1 MIKNNVY
8 TVNPVMARAL
18 SNRST
23 QIPVTTPV
31 SNMSVTEKAVLSS
44 VQANLE
50 PNQLAYSFVNVDGT
64 SLAADTS
71 TATLSITYENPL
83 NVSISGSS
91 LLFKLI
97 QDETQMFVSKA
108 QVEEWTAK
116 ADGDHKHSG
125 NDIISGTIPPE
136 VLNNIPINK
145 ITGLENELSYLRNV
159 TLNSY
164 TKSEIDVKLLDIQTS
179 LASTLEDMI
188 GDLDNPIWKNPVGT
202 FADLATAY
210 PTPDPG
216 WVATT
221 IDTSI
226 TYLYTGTQWIPIAST
241 GIPMASHTEAG
252 LMSIDD
258 KVRLDELISG
268 GGSDGAATTLGGF
281 TQDYFLNRS
290 ASAQEKTGDLTVANL
305 YSKGAVVAHMTADYT
320 GITEPIA
327 GTSMLGFVKVDGTTI
342 TIDLDGTIHAIG
354 SGAGSWNELSGK
366 PADLVAIAALS
377 GTSGLLKKTG
387 VGTWTLD
394 TNTYLQSSALNNYL
408 SLGGGIMTGTI
419 TKTADNTIPAFL
431 YKSPT
436 NSALG
441 AFTIYDSTNSES
453 LAFATLSNISTFKFI
468 CGTAGYVPPT
478 VTISQFSPS
487 FEITKDSAKVLGNV
501 VWHAGNFNPTT
512 FIAARATYAD
522 AVTLTPDNSTNATN
536 YPLFVNAATGN
547 LSPRTDTGFTYN
559 PSTGML
565 TTTTFSGNLSGNV
578 TGGTISGTTGSFS
591 STVSSANHTIN
602 GTTYSMLMLTRNSA
616 NGANILFGN
625 TSGNLGKLGFDVNG
639 NLIIGTG
646 SSTDGVS
653 NMLKVDTSGNTFATG
668 AVVAHATGSWTNTL
682 PIASTSILGTI
693 IAGAS
698 LQVTS
703 GGLLNTKLM
712 HYTTTTGY
720 TEFPV
725 RDVTAEISIGTGSLT
740 DNQSISI
747 SLPFLPSSTSYGV
760 TGNILLN
767 DSTWAGTGLCVTFL
781 KGSSNWTAFIT
792 NVSGSTVTRDNIRIS
807 ISAKKTV

>member
-1 MIKNNVY
+1 MIRNNVY
-8 TVNPVMARAL
+8 TVNPIMARAE

-23 QIPVTTPV
+23 QTPTSGPV
-31 SNMSVTEKAVLSS
+31 SNMSVTEKAVLSAT
-44 VQANLE
+44 QASIQ
-50 PNQLAYSFVNVDGT
+50 PNQLAYSFVSVDGGI
-64 SLAADTS
+64 LAASTTTS
-71 TATLSITYENPL
+71 TLPIIYEAPL
-83 NVSISGSS
+83 NVSVSGSS

-125 NDIISGTIPPE
+125 NDITTGTIPPE

-164 TKSEIDVKLLDIQTS
+164 TKSEMDVKLLDIQTS

-202 FADLATAY
+202 FADLATSY

-226 TYLYTGTQWIPIAST
+226 AYLYTGTQWVPIAST

-290 ASAQEKTGDLTVANL
+290 TSAQEKTGDLTVANL
-305 YSKGAVVAHMTADYT
+305 YSKGAVVAHMTSNYS

-327 GTSMLGFVKVDGTTI
+327 GTNILGFVKVDGTTI

-419 TKTADNTIPAFL
+419 TKTASDTIPAFV

-441 AFTIYDSTNSES
+441 AFTIYDSTGNES

-468 CGTAGYVPPT
+468 CGTAGYVPPS

-487 FEITKDSAKVLGNV
+487 FEITKDNAKVLGNV
-501 VWHAGNFNPTT
+501 VWHAGNFNPTS
-512 FIAARATYAD
+512 FNAASATYAS
-522 AVTLTPDNSTNATN
+522 AVTIAADNSTNATN
-536 YPLFVNAATGN
+536 YVLFVNAATGN
-547 LSPRTDTGFTYN
+547 LSPRTDTAFSYN
-559 PSTGML
+559 PSTNIL
-565 TTTTFSGNLSGNV
+565 TAGSFAGNFS
-578 TGGTISGTTGSFS
+578 GGTISGTTGTFS
-591 STVSSANHTIN
+591 SDVTVSGSLRGNAGLELYHATPFIDFHYGNSTADYTSRIIENASGTLSILANTNVTGQIN
-602 GTTYSMLMLTRNSA
+602 
-616 NGANILFGN
+616 
-625 TSGNLGKLGFDVNG
+625 
-639 NLIIGTG
+639 
-646 SSTDGVS
+646 
-653 NMLKVDTSGNTFATG
+653 ATG

>member
-31 SNMSVTEKAVLSS
+31 SNMSVTEKAVLSAT
-44 VQANLE
+44 QASIQ
-50 PNQLAYSFVNVDGT
+50 PNQLAYSFVSVDEGT
-64 SLAADTS
+64 LAASTTTS
-71 TATLSITYENPL
+71 TLPIIYEAPL
-83 NVSISGSS
+83 NVSVSGSS

-125 NDIISGTIPPE
+125 NDITTGTIPPE

-164 TKSEIDVKLLDIQTS
+164 TKSEMDVKLLDIQTS

-226 TYLYTGTQWIPIAST
+226 VYLYTGTQWLPISANSIPLAT
-241 GIPMASHTEAG
+241 QTTAG
-252 LMSIDD
+252 LMSVDD
-258 KVRLDELISG
+258 KIRLDELISG

-290 ASAQEKTGDLTVANL
+290 TNAQEKTGDLTVANM
-305 YSKGAVVAHMTADYT
+305 YSKGAVVAHMTSNYS
-320 GITEPIA
+320 GITSPIA
-327 GTSMLGFVKVDGTTI
+327 GTNILGFVKVDGTTI

-387 VGTWTLD
+387 IGTWTLD
-394 TNTYLQSSALNNYL
+394 TNTYLQSSSLNNYL
-408 SLGGGIMTGTI
+408 SLGGGTMTGTI
-419 TKTADNTIPAFL
+419 TKEASNTIPAFL

-436 NSALG
+436 NSSLG
-441 AFTIYDSTNSES
+441 AFTIYDSTNNES

-468 CGTAGYVPPT
+468 CGTAGYVPPS

-487 FEITKDSAKVLGNV
+487 FEITKDNAKVLGNV
-501 VWHAGNFNPTT
+501 VWHAGNFNPTS
-512 FIAARATYAD
+512 FNAASATYAS
-522 AVTLTPDNSTNATN
+522 AVTITADNSTNATN
-536 YPLFVNAATGN
+536 YVLFVNTATGN
-547 LSPRTDTGFTYN
+547 LSPRTDTAFSYN
-559 PSTGML
+559 PSTNVL
-565 TTTTFSGNLSGNV
+565 TAGSFAGNFS
-578 TGGTISGTTGSFS
+578 GGTISGTTGTFS
-591 STVSSANHTIN
+591 SDVTVSGSLRGNAGLELYHATPFIDFHYGNSTADYTSRIIENASGTLSIQAN
-602 GTTYSMLMLTRNSA
+602 A
-616 NGANILFGN
+616 NVTGN
-625 TSGNLGKLGFDVNG
+625 M
-639 NLIIGTG
+639 I
-646 SSTDGVS
+646 
-653 NMLKVDTSGNTFATG
+653 ATG
-668 AVVAHATGSWTNTL
+668 AVVAHSTGSWTNTL
-682 PIASTSILGTI
+682 PIASSSILGTI
-693 IAGAS
+693 IAGTS
-698 LQVTS
+698 LNVT
-703 GGLLNTKLM
+703 GAGVLDLKID
-712 HYTTTTGY
+712 HYTTTSGY
-720 TEFPV
+720 TSRVSKV
-725 RDVTAEISIGTGSLT
+725 RTFEMALTAGTLGANAVELYSLTNYPTSTVYALTATFVAYTGST
-740 DNQSISI
+740 V
-747 SLPFLPSSTSYGV
+747 GV
-760 TGNILLN
+760 PIIA
-767 DSTWAGTGLCVTFL
+767 SVR
-781 KGSSNWTAFIT
+781 KGSSNWELLLYNSSSSSIT
-792 NVSGSTVTRDNIRIS
+792 KTTDMKVNLIGLMTV
-807 ISAKKTV
+807 

>member
-1 MIKNNVY
+1 MIRNNVY
-8 TVNPVMARAL
+8 TVNPIMARAE

-23 QIPVTTPV
+23 QTPTSGPV
-31 SNMSVTEKAVLSS
+31 SNMSVTEKAVLSAT
-44 VQANLE
+44 QASIQ
-50 PNQLAYSFVNVDGT
+50 PNQLAYSFVSVDEGT
-64 SLAADTS
+64 LAASTTTS
-71 TATLSITYENPL
+71 TLPIIYEAPL
-83 NVSISGSS
+83 NVSVSGSS
-91 LLFKLI
+91 LLFKLV

-125 NDIISGTIPPE
+125 NDITTGTIPPE

-164 TKSEIDVKLLDIQTS
+164 TTSEMDVKLLDIQTS

-226 TYLYTGTQWIPIAST
+226 AYLYTGTQWVPIAST

-258 KVRLDELISG
+258 KIRLDELISG

-281 TQDYFLNRS
+281 TEDYFLNRS
-290 ASAQEKTGDLTVANL
+290 TNAQEKTGDLTVANM
-305 YSKGAVVAHMTADYT
+305 YSRGAVVAHMTSNYS

-327 GTSMLGFVKVDGTTI
+327 GTNILGFVKVDGTTI

-419 TKTADNTIPAFL
+419 TKTASDTIPAFV

-441 AFTIYDSTNSES
+441 AFTIYDSTNNES

-501 VWHAGNFNPTT
+501 VWHAGNFNAAT
-512 FIAARATYAD
+512 FNAASATYAST
-522 AVTLTPDNSTNATN
+522 VTLTADNSTNATN
-536 YPLFVNAATGN
+536 YVLFANAATGN
-547 LSPRTDTGFTYN
+547 LSPRTDTAFSYN
-559 PSTGML
+559 PSTNVL
-565 TTTTFSGNLSGNV
+565 TAGSFAGNFTGGTVSGTVGTFSSDFTVSGTLRGNAGLELYHATPFIDFHYGNSTADYTSRIIENASGTLSIQANANV
-578 TGGTISGTTGSFS
+578 TGNMIASG
-591 STVSSANHTIN
+591 
-602 GTTYSMLMLTRNSA
+602 L
-616 NGANILFGN
+616 
-625 TSGNLGKLGFDVNG
+625 
-639 NLIIGTG
+639 
-646 SSTDGVS
+646 
-653 NMLKVDTSGNTFATG
+653 
-668 AVVAHATGSWTNTL
+668 VVAHSTGSWTNTL
-682 PIASTSILGTI
+682 PIASSSILGTI
-693 IAGAS
+693 IAGTS
-698 LQVTS
+698 LNVT
-703 GGLLNTKLM
+703 GAGVLDLKID
-712 HYTTTTGY
+712 HYTTTSGY
-720 TEFPV
+720 TSRVSKV
-725 RDVTAEISIGTGSLT
+725 RTFEMALTSGTLGANAVELYSLT
-740 DNQSISI
+740 NY
-747 SLPFLPSSTSYGV
+747 PTSTVYALTATFVAYTSDTVGV
-760 TGNILLN
+760 PIIA
-767 DSTWAGTGLCVTFL
+767 SVR
-781 KGSSNWTAFIT
+781 KGSSNWELLLYNSSSSAIT
-792 NVSGSTVTRDNIRIS
+792 KTTNMKVNLIGLMTV
-807 ISAKKTV
+807 

>member
-23 QIPVTTPV
+23 QIPVNTPV

-44 VQANLE
+44 VQANIE
-50 PNQLAYSFVNVDGT
+50 PNQLAYSFVNVDGI

-71 TATLSITYENPL
+71 TSTLSVTYESPL

-97 QDETQMFVSKA
+97 QNETQMFVSKA

-125 NDIISGTIPPE
+125 NDITTGTIPPE

-145 ITGLENELSYLRNV
+145 ITGLENELNYLRNV

-164 TKSEIDVKLLDIQTS
+164 TKSEMDVKLLDIQTS

-202 FADLATAY
+202 FADIATAY

-226 TYLYTGTQWIPIAST
+226 VYLYTGTQWLPISANSIPLAT
-241 GIPMASHTEAG
+241 QTTAG
-252 LMSIDD
+252 LMSVDD
-258 KVRLDELISG
+258 KIRLDELISG

-290 ASAQEKTGDLTVANL
+290 ANAQEKTGDLTVANM
-305 YSKGAVVAHMTADYT
+305 YSKGAVVAHMTSNYS
-320 GITEPIA
+320 GITSPIA
-327 GTSMLGFVKVDGTTI
+327 GTSILGFVKVDGTTI

-354 SGAGSWNELSGK
+354 SGAGSWSELSGK

-394 TNTYLQSSALNNYL
+394 TNTYLQSSALDNYL
-408 SLGGGIMTGTI
+408 ALGGGIMSGTI
-419 TKTADNTIPAFL
+419 TKTASNTIPAFR
-431 YKSPT
+431 YMSPT
-436 NSALG
+436 NSSLG
-441 AFTIYDSTNSES
+441 AFTIYDSTSNES

-468 CGTAGYVPPT
+468 CGTSGYVPPT

-487 FEITKDSAKVLGNV
+487 FEITKDNAKVLGNV
-501 VWHAGNFNPTT
+501 VWHAGNFNPTS
-512 FIAARATYAD
+512 FNAASATYAS
-522 AVTLTPDNSTNATN
+522 AVTITADNSTNATN
-536 YPLFVNAATGN
+536 YVLFVNTATGN
-547 LSPRTDTGFTYN
+547 LSPRTDTAFSYN
-559 PSTGML
+559 PSTNIL
-565 TTTTFSGNLSGNV
+565 TAGSFAGNFS
-578 TGGTISGTTGSFS
+578 GGTISGTTGTFS
-591 STVSSANHTIN
+591 SDVTVSGSLRGNSGLELYHATPFIDFHYGNSTADYTSRIIENASGTLSIQAN
-602 GTTYSMLMLTRNSA
+602 A
-616 NGANILFGN
+616 NVTGN
-625 TSGNLGKLGFDVNG
+625 M
-639 NLIIGTG
+639 I
-646 SSTDGVS
+646 
-653 NMLKVDTSGNTFATG
+653 ATG
-668 AVVAHATGSWTNTL
+668 AVIAHATGSWTNTL
-682 PIASTSILGTI
+682 PIASSSILGTI
-693 IAGAS
+693 IAGTS
-698 LQVTS
+698 LNVT
-703 GGLLNTKLM
+703 GAGVLDLKID
-712 HYTTTTGY
+712 HYTTTSGY
-720 TEFPV
+720 TSRVSKV
-725 RDVTAEISIGTGSLT
+725 RTFEMALTAGTLGANAVELYSLTNYPTSTVYALTATFVAYTGST
-740 DNQSISI
+740 V
-747 SLPFLPSSTSYGV
+747 GV
-760 TGNILLN
+760 PIVA
-767 DSTWAGTGLCVTFL
+767 SVR
-781 KGSSNWTAFIT
+781 KGSSNWELLLYNSSGGSIT
-792 NVSGSTVTRDNIRIS
+792 KTTDMKVNLIGLMTV
-807 ISAKKTV
+807 

>member
-23 QIPVTTPV
+23 QTPVNTPV

-71 TATLSITYENPL
+71 TATLAITYESPL

-116 ADGDHKHSG
+116 ADADHKHSG
-125 NDIISGTIPPE
+125 NDITTGTIPPE

-164 TKSEIDVKLLDIQTS
+164 TKSEMDVKLLDIQTS

-202 FADLATAY
+202 FADIATAY

-216 WVATT
+216 WVVTT

-226 TYLYTGTQWIPIAST
+226 VYLYTGTQWLPISANSIPLAT
-241 GIPMASHTEAG
+241 QTTAG
-252 LMSIDD
+252 LMSVDD
-258 KVRLDELISG
+258 KIRLDELISG

-290 ASAQEKTGDLTVANL
+290 ANAQEKTGDLTVANL
-305 YSKGAVVAHMTADYT
+305 YSKGAVVAHMTSNYS

-327 GTSMLGFVKVDGTTI
+327 GTNVLGFVKVDGTTI

-354 SGAGSWNELSGK
+354 SGAGSWSELSGK

-394 TNTYLQSSALNNYL
+394 TSTYVTGDTLTNYL
-408 SLGGGIMTGTI
+408 ALGGGTMNGTI
-419 TKTADNTIPAFL
+419 IKSASNTIPAFR
-431 YKSPT
+431 YMSPT
-436 NSALG
+436 NSSLG
-441 AFTIYDSTNSES
+441 AFTIYDSTSNES

-468 CGTAGYVPPT
+468 CGTSGYVPPT

-487 FEITKDSAKVLGNV
+487 FEITKDNAKVLGNV
-501 VWHAGNFNPTT
+501 VWHAGNFNPTS
-512 FIAARATYAD
+512 FNAASATYAS
-522 AVTLTPDNSTNATN
+522 AVTITADNSTNATN

-547 LSPRTDTGFTYN
+547 LSPRTDTAFSYN
-559 PSTGML
+559 PSTNIL
-565 TTTTFSGNLSGNV
+565 TAGSFSGNV
-578 TGGTISGTTGSFS
+578 AGGTISGTTGSFS
-591 STVSSANHTIN
+591 SDVTVSGTLRGNAGLELYHATPFIDFHYGNSTADYTSRIIENASGTLSIQAN
-602 GTTYSMLMLTRNSA
+602 A
-616 NGANILFGN
+616 NVTGN
-625 TSGNLGKLGFDVNG
+625 MIAS
-639 NLIIGTG
+639 
-646 SSTDGVS
+646 
-653 NMLKVDTSGNTFATG
+653 G
-668 AVVAHATGSWTNTL
+668 AVVAHSTGSWTNTL
-682 PIASTSILGTI
+682 PIASSSILGTI
-693 IAGAS
+693 IAGTS
-698 LQVTS
+698 LNVT
-703 GGLLNTKLM
+703 GAGVLDLKID
-712 HYTTTTGY
+712 HYTTTSGY
-720 TEFPV
+720 TSRVSKV
-725 RDVTAEISIGTGSLT
+725 RTFEMALTAGTLGANAVELYSLTNYPTSTVYALTATFVAYTGST
-740 DNQSISI
+740 V
-747 SLPFLPSSTSYGV
+747 GV
-760 TGNILLN
+760 PIVV
-767 DSTWAGTGLCVTFL
+767 SVR
-781 KGSSNWTAFIT
+781 KGSSNWELLLY
-792 NVSGSTVTRDNIRIS
+792 NSSGSSITKTTDMKVNLIGLMTV
-807 ISAKKTV
+807 

>member
-1 MIKNNVY
+1 
-8 TVNPVMARAL
+8 
-18 SNRST
+18 
-23 QIPVTTPV
+23 
-31 SNMSVTEKAVLSS
+31 MSVTEKAVLSS

-71 TATLSITYENPL
+71 TATLAITYESPL

-116 ADGDHKHSG
+116 ADADHKHSG
-125 NDIISGTIPPE
+125 NDITTGTIPPE

-164 TKSEIDVKLLDIQTS
+164 TKSEMDVKLLDIQTS

-202 FADLATAY
+202 FADIATAY

-216 WVATT
+216 WVVTT

-226 TYLYTGTQWIPIAST
+226 VYLYTGTQWLPISANSIPLAT
-241 GIPMASHTEAG
+241 QTTAG
-252 LMSIDD
+252 LMSVDD
-258 KVRLDELISG
+258 KIRLDELISG

-290 ASAQEKTGDLTVANL
+290 ANAQEKTGDLTVANL
-305 YSKGAVVAHMTADYT
+305 YSKGAVVAHMTSNYS

-327 GTSMLGFVKVDGTTI
+327 GTNILGFVKVDGTTI

-354 SGAGSWNELSGK
+354 SGAGSWSELSGK

-387 VGTWTLD
+387 VGTWELD

-408 SLGGGIMTGTI
+408 ALGGGTMNGTI
-419 TKTADNTIPAFL
+419 IKSASNTIPAFRYL
-431 YKSPT
+431 SPT
-436 NSALG
+436 NTSLG

-453 LAFATLSNISTFKFI
+453 LAFATLSNMSTFKFI

-478 VTISQFSPS
+478 VTIDQFSPS
-487 FEITKDSAKVLGNV
+487 FEITKDNAKVLGNV

-512 FIAARATYAD
+512 FNAASATYAS
-522 AVTLTPDNSTNATN
+522 AVTLTADNSTNATN
-536 YPLFVNAATGN
+536 YVLFVNAATGN
-547 LSPRTDTGFTYN
+547 LSPRTDTAFSYN
-559 PSTGML
+559 PSTNIL
-565 TTTTFSGNLSGNV
+565 TAGSFAGNV
-578 TGGTISGTTGSFS
+578 VGGTVSGTTGSFS
-591 STVSSANHTIN
+591 SDFTVSGALRGNAGLELYHATPFIDFHYGNSTADYTSRIIENASGTLSIQAN
-602 GTTYSMLMLTRNSA
+602 A
-616 NGANILFGN
+616 NVTGN
-625 TSGNLGKLGFDVNG
+625 MIASGL
-639 NLIIGTG
+639 
-646 SSTDGVS
+646 
-653 NMLKVDTSGNTFATG
+653 
-668 AVVAHATGSWTNTL
+668 VVAHSTGSWTNTL
-682 PIASTSILGTI
+682 PIASSSILGTI
-693 IAGAS
+693 IAGTS
-698 LQVTS
+698 LNVT
-703 GGLLNTKLM
+703 GAGVLDLKID
-712 HYTTTTGY
+712 HYTTTSGY
-720 TEFPV
+720 TSRVSKV
-725 RDVTAEISIGTGSLT
+725 RTFEMALTAGTLGANAVELYSLTNYPTSTVYALTATFVAYTGST
-740 DNQSISI
+740 V
-747 SLPFLPSSTSYGV
+747 GV
-760 TGNILLN
+760 PIVA
-767 DSTWAGTGLCVTFL
+767 SVR
-781 KGSSNWTAFIT
+781 KGSSNWELLLY
-792 NVSGSTVTRDNIRIS
+792 NSSGSSITKTTDMKVNLIGLMTV
-807 ISAKKTV
+807 

>member
-23 QIPVTTPV
+23 QTSVTTPV

-71 TATLSITYENPL
+71 TATLSITYESPL

-97 QDETQMFVSKA
+97 QNETQMFVSKA

-125 NDIISGTIPPE
+125 NDITTGTIPPE

-159 TLNSY
+159 ILNGY
-164 TKSEIDVKLLDIQTS
+164 TKSEMDVKLLDIQTS

-202 FADLATAY
+202 FDNLSTAY

-221 IDTSI
+221 IDTGI
-226 TYLYTGTQWIPIAST
+226 VYLYTGTQWLPISANSIPLAT
-241 GIPMASHTEAG
+241 QTTAG
-252 LMSIDD
+252 LMSVDD
-258 KVRLDELISG
+258 KIRLDELISG

-290 ASAQEKTGDLTVANL
+290 TNAQEKTGDLTVANL
-305 YSKGAVVAHMTADYT
+305 YSKGAVVAHMTSNYS

-327 GTSMLGFVKVDGTTI
+327 GTNILGFVKVDGTTI

-394 TNTYLQSSALNNYL
+394 TNTYLQSSALNDYL
-408 SLGGGIMTGTI
+408 PLGGGIMSGTI
-419 TKTADNTIPAFL
+419 TKTASDTIPAFL

-436 NSALG
+436 NSSLG

-453 LAFATLSNISTFKFI
+453 LAFATLSNMSTFKFI
-468 CGTAGYVPPT
+468 CGTAGYVPPS

-487 FEITKDSAKVLGNV
+487 FEITKDNAKVLGNV
-501 VWHAGNFNPTT
+501 VWHAGNFNAAT
-512 FIAARATYAD
+512 FNAASATYAST
-522 AVTLTPDNSTNATN
+522 VTLTADNSTNATN

-559 PSTGML
+559 PSTGVL
-565 TTTTFSGNLSGNV
+565 TTTKFSGNLSGNV
-578 TGGTISGTTGSFS
+578 TGGTISGTVGTFS
-591 STVSSANHTIN
+591 SDFTVSGTLRGNAGLELYHATPFIDFHYGNSTADYTSRIIENASGTLSIQAN
-602 GTTYSMLMLTRNSA
+602 A
-616 NGANILFGN
+616 NVTGN
-625 TSGNLGKLGFDVNG
+625 MIASGL
-639 NLIIGTG
+639 
-646 SSTDGVS
+646 
-653 NMLKVDTSGNTFATG
+653 
-668 AVVAHATGSWTNTL
+668 VVAHSTGSWTNTL
-682 PIASTSILGTI
+682 PIASSSILGTI
-693 IAGAS
+693 IAGTS
-698 LQVTS
+698 LNVT
-703 GGLLNTKLM
+703 GAGVLDLKID
-712 HYTTTTGY
+712 HYTTTSGY
-720 TEFPV
+720 TSRVSKV
-725 RDVTAEISIGTGSLT
+725 RTFEMALTAGTLGANAVELYSLTNYPTSTVYALTATFAAYTGST
-740 DNQSISI
+740 V
-747 SLPFLPSSTSYGV
+747 GV
-760 TGNILLN
+760 PIVA
-767 DSTWAGTGLCVTFL
+767 SVR
-781 KGSSNWTAFIT
+781 KGSSNWELLLY
-792 NVSGSTVTRDNIRIS
+792 NSSSGSITKTTAMKVNLIGLMTV
-807 ISAKKTV
+807 

>member
-23 QIPVTTPV
+23 QTPVNTPV

-71 TATLSITYENPL
+71 TATLAITYESPL

-116 ADGDHKHSG
+116 ADADHKHSG
-125 NDIISGTIPPE
+125 NDITTGTIPPE

-164 TKSEIDVKLLDIQTS
+164 TKSEMDVKLLDIQTS

-202 FADLATAY
+202 FADIATVY

-226 TYLYTGTQWIPIAST
+226 VYLYTGTQWLPISANSIPLAT
-241 GIPMASHTEAG
+241 QTTAG
-252 LMSIDD
+252 LMSVDD
-258 KVRLDELISG
+258 KIRLDELISG

-290 ASAQEKTGDLTVANL
+290 ANAQEKTGDLTVANL
-305 YSKGAVVAHMTADYT
+305 YSKGAVVAHMTSNYS
-320 GITEPIA
+320 GITAPIA
-327 GTSMLGFVKVDGTTI
+327 GTSILGFVKVDGTTI

-354 SGAGSWNELSGK
+354 SGAGSWSELSGK

-394 TNTYLQSSALNNYL
+394 TNTYLQSSALDNYL
-408 SLGGGIMTGTI
+408 ALGGGIMSGTI
-419 TKTADNTIPAFL
+419 TKTASNTIPAFR
-431 YKSPT
+431 YMSPT
-436 NSALG
+436 NSSLG
-441 AFTIYDSTNSES
+441 AFTIYDSTSNES

-468 CGTAGYVPPT
+468 CGTSGYVPPT

-487 FEITKDSAKVLGNV
+487 FEITKDNAKVLGNV
-501 VWHAGNFNPTT
+501 VWHAGNFNPTS
-512 FIAARATYAD
+512 FNAASATYAS
-522 AVTLTPDNSTNATN
+522 AVTITADNSTNATN
-536 YPLFVNAATGN
+536 YVLFVNTATGN
-547 LSPRTDTGFTYN
+547 LSPRTDTAFSYN
-559 PSTGML
+559 PSTNVL
-565 TTTTFSGNLSGNV
+565 TAGSFAGNFS
-578 TGGTISGTTGSFS
+578 GGTISGTTGTFS
-591 STVSSANHTIN
+591 SDVTVSGSLRGNAGLELYHATPFIDFHYGNSTADYTSRIIENASGTLSIQAN
-602 GTTYSMLMLTRNSA
+602 A
-616 NGANILFGN
+616 NVTGN
-625 TSGNLGKLGFDVNG
+625 MIASGL
-639 NLIIGTG
+639 
-646 SSTDGVS
+646 
-653 NMLKVDTSGNTFATG
+653 
-668 AVVAHATGSWTNTL
+668 VVAHSTGSWTNTL
-682 PIASTSILGTI
+682 PIASSSILGTI
-693 IAGAS
+693 IAGTS
-698 LQVTS
+698 LNVT
-703 GGLLNTKLM
+703 GAGVLDLKID
-712 HYTTTTGY
+712 HYTTTSGY
-720 TEFPV
+720 TSRVSKV
-725 RDVTAEISIGTGSLT
+725 RTFEMALTAGTLGANAVELYSLTNYPTGTVYALTATFVAYTGST
-740 DNQSISI
+740 V
-747 SLPFLPSSTSYGV
+747 GV
-760 TGNILLN
+760 PIVA
-767 DSTWAGTGLCVTFL
+767 SVR
-781 KGSSNWTAFIT
+781 KGSSNWELLLYNSSSSSIT
-792 NVSGSTVTRDNIRIS
+792 KTTDMKVNLIGLMTV
-807 ISAKKTV
+807 

>member
-1 MIKNNVY
+1 MIRNNVY
-8 TVNPVMARAL
+8 TVNPIMARAE

-23 QIPVTTPV
+23 QTPTSGPV
-31 SNMSVTEKAVLSS
+31 SNMSVTEKAVLSAT
-44 VQANLE
+44 QASIQ
-50 PNQLAYSFVNVDGT
+50 PNQLAYSFVSVDGGT
-64 SLAADTS
+64 LAASTTTS
-71 TATLSITYENPL
+71 TLPIIYEAPL
-83 NVSISGSS
+83 NVSVSGSS

-125 NDIISGTIPPE
+125 NDITTGTIPPE

-164 TKSEIDVKLLDIQTS
+164 TKSEMDVKLLDIQTS

-202 FADLATAY
+202 FADLATSY

-226 TYLYTGTQWIPIAST
+226 AYLYTGTQWVPIAST

-305 YSKGAVVAHMTADYT
+305 YSKGAVVAHMTSNYS

-327 GTSMLGFVKVDGTTI
+327 GTNILGFVKVDGTTI

-419 TKTADNTIPAFL
+419 TKTASDTIPAFV

-441 AFTIYDSTNSES
+441 AFTIYDSTGNES

-468 CGTAGYVPPT
+468 CGTAGYVPPS

-487 FEITKDSAKVLGNV
+487 FEITKDNAKVLGNV
-501 VWHAGNFNPTT
+501 VWHAGNFNPTS
-512 FIAARATYAD
+512 FNAASATYAS
-522 AVTLTPDNSTNATN
+522 AVTIAADNSTNATN
-536 YPLFVNAATGN
+536 YVLFVNAATGN
-547 LSPRTDTGFTYN
+547 LSPRTDTAFSYN
-559 PSTGML
+559 PSTNIL
-565 TTTTFSGNLSGNV
+565 TAGSFAGNFS
-578 TGGTISGTTGSFS
+578 GGTISGTTGTFS
-591 STVSSANHTIN
+591 SDVTVSGSLRGNAGLELYHATPFIDFHYGNSTADYTSRIIENASGTLSILANTNVTGQIN
-602 GTTYSMLMLTRNSA
+602 
-616 NGANILFGN
+616 
-625 TSGNLGKLGFDVNG
+625 
-639 NLIIGTG
+639 
-646 SSTDGVS
+646 
-653 NMLKVDTSGNTFATG
+653 ATG